1 MHTAYDPFSQQ
12 SRPNRLSCFAI
23 VLIRKMGG
31 SKGGGGSKA
40 GGGGAKSGGGGGA
53 KSGGGGGAKS
63 GGGCGAKSGG
73 GGGGKA
79 SSNVS
84 GSGSGGSMKAPGR
97 DCTISR
103 GSFESNPKGYFQ
115 DLHASK

>member
-1 MHTAYDPFSQQ
+1 
-12 SRPNRLSCFAI
+12 
-23 VLIRKMGG
+23 MGG

-40 GGGGAKSGGGGGA
+40 GGGGG

-63 GGGCGAKSGG
+63 GGGCGA
-73 GGGGKA
+73 KA

-103 GSFESNPKGYFQ
+103 GSFESSPKGYFQ